1 MCVTVQR
8 GCDLCSWQQAHA
20 MHQQEGT
27 FFSHF
32 SLCLKCFLFLI
43 ELILNNRNVT
53 VVRSDVFEV
62 HNRLLS
68 CLTVFVFGCEC
79 VYRLKSGIP
88 ELFPFEYKRCIS
100 LQALH

>member
-1 MCVTVQR
+1 MAASTCHASTR
-8 GCDLCSWQQAHA
+8 GH
-20 MHQQEGT
+20 
-27 FFSHF
+27 FFFHF

-43 ELILNNRNVT
+43 ELNLNNRNVT

-88 ELFPFEYKRCIS
+88 ELFPFEYKRCVS